1 MNICRFEDD
10 VLDALA
16 SHRWPARA
24 GDELRAHVAS
34 CESCA
39 SLATTASALMSEHD
53 VAFAGAQVP
62 LSAAVWHRAQLR
74 AREDAGR
81 TAMRPIGFVQ
91 GFAFACGVALMLAVA
106 AWGLPLL
113 ADMAPDMSG
122 IVAWFRTP
130 SLASEADVPGVLLN
144 PLVQIAVAGWVLVAP
159 VALYFALA
167 RE

>member
-1 MNICRFEDD
+1 MNTCQFEDD

-39 SLATTASALMSEHD
+39 SLATTAAALMSEHD
-53 VAFAGAQVP
+53 TAFAEARVP

-74 AREDAGR
+74 AREDATR
-81 TAMRPIGFVQ
+81 AAMRPIGFVQ
-91 GFAFACGVALMLAVA
+91 GFAFACGVALMIA
-106 AWGLPLL
+106 AAGWGLPLL
-113 ADMAPDMSG
+113 AGMADVSA
-122 IVAWFRTP
+122 IVAWFRAP
-130 SLASEADVPGVLLN
+130 SLASDAEVPGLLLN
-144 PLVQIAVAGWVLVAP
+144 PLVQVAMAGWILIAP

>member
-39 SLATTASALMSEHD
+39 SLATTASALISEQD
-53 VAFAGAQVP
+53 VAFAEARVP
-62 LSAAVWHRAQLR
+62 LSAAVWHRAQFR
-74 AREDAGR
+74 AREDAAR
-81 TAMRPIGFVQ
+81 AAMRPIGFVQ

-113 ADMAPDMSG
+113 AGMAPDVSG
-122 IVAWFRTP
+122 ILAWFRAP
-130 SLASEADVPGVLLN
+130 SLASETDVPGVLLN
-144 PLVQIAVAGWVLVAP
+144 PLVQVAVAGWILVAP